1 MKVVSIVNRKGGVGK
16 TATVQNLAAYLQ
28 KRGKKVLVIDL
39 DSQTNLTFSY
49 GAKPGDIM
57 EMLEGEKE
65 AAESIQHTK
74 CGDIIPASA
83 NLSNAEKLLDG
94 TGREFKL
101 KEALEDITGYDYVLI
116 DTPAALGVLTINA
129 LTVSD
134 SVIIPVQADY
144 YSLQGLSQ
152 IKEVI
157 TNVQKYTN
165 PDLKVSGILLT
176 RYNRIASLSKAIKEA
191 LETNKNM
198 FDTTVFKTPIREC
211 ITIKET
217 SGVQKSVFEYAPKS
231 NAALDYADFGDE
243 FIERTR

>member
-1 MKVVSIVNRKGGVGK
+1 MKVVSVVNRKGGVGK

-49 GAKPGDIM
+49 GAEPSDIM
-57 EMLEGEKE
+57 EILEGEKD
-65 AAESIQHTK
+65 AAENIQHTA

-83 NLSNAEKLLDG
+83 NLSNAEKILDG
-94 TGREFKL
+94 TGREYKL

-165 PDLKVSGILLT
+165 PDLKVDGILLT

-191 LETNKNM
+191 LENNKTM

-231 NAALDYADFGDE
+231 NAALDYANFGDE
-243 FIERTR
+243 FIERTK